1 MKKKLVY
8 VLVMILSITVM
19 GCSNSEK
26 TAEYSSTTE
35 NNAQIAGSD
44 NNIPATNVNE
54 TEPII
59 ESSGE
64 ITENN
69 NAAESVIQVED
80 IKDSDLEVDESE
92 DQYILIAIEEA
103 DNQEDSHMSEL
114 AQDTQTEQ
122 AEKTRELN
130 IDGNITDVNEINAQ
144 GGDIEFADT
153 MTYKEFVDLGWT
165 DDVDNSLASD
175 TLVYVVK
182 IYYPNGFEHYK
193 VGTIN
198 NCEAIG
204 IYRADN
210 GEYLG
215 GSFEERSKWNKK
227 RCW

>member
-1 MKKKLVY
+1 MKKRLTS
-8 VLVMILSITVM
+8 VLVMMLSTVII
-19 GCSNSEK
+19 GCGNNEK
-26 TAEYSSTTE
+26 AAEYGNIAD
-35 NNAQIAGSD
+35 NNAQIVGSD
-44 NNIPATNVNE
+44 NNNIPAINFNG

-59 ESSGE
+59 ESGEE

-103 DNQEDSHMSEL
+103 DNQEDSHISEL

-165 DDVDNSLASD
+165 NDVDNSLASD

-215 GSFEERSKWNKK
+215 GSFEERSK
-227 RCW
+227 